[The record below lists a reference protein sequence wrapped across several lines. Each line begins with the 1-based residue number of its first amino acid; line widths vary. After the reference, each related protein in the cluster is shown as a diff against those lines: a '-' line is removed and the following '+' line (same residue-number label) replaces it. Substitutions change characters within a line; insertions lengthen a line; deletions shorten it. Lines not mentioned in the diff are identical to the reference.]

1 MPKLTKS
8 LVESIEP
15 ESERPAYLW
24 DSQLSGFGVK
34 VLPSGTRKYLVKY
47 RPSGGGRAAPQ
58 RWLTLGKHGALTCEQ
73 ARDMARQ
80 ALAAVARGEDP
91 QADKASKR
99 KSARMRDVWD
109 RFATEQLPLKK
120 PNTAHDYRRQWEEI
134 IGPAFGNRLVGDV
147 TRTDVDRLHKR
158 LRATPY
164 RANRMLALM
173 SRLMNLAEAWGWRS
187 PGSNPCKHVE
197 KFREQARERYLSAD
211 EIGRIGAAMEAMLKE
226 QDIRPEAAA
235 AVRLLLL
242 TGARLNEILTARW
255 DWIDLERRV
264 IDLPDSKTGK
274 KPIYLSDAALEVIAE
289 LKATRRDPKN
299 PYLLAGRSKGK
310 ALNNLAKPW
319 KRICARAGLSGVRL
333 HDLRHTAASIAVGR
347 GVNLPVIGRL
357 LGHRQAQT
365 TLRYAHVDA
374 DPALAAANEI
384 GTAIGVALGNGAK
397 SD

>member
-8 LVESIEP
+8 LVEAIELEP
-15 ESERPAYLW
+15 ERPVYLW
-24 DSQLSGFGVK
+24 DSQLSGFGIK

-47 RPSGGGRAAPQ
+47 RPNGGGRAAPQ

-91 QADKASKR
+91 QGDKASNR
-99 KSARMRDVWD
+99 KAARMRDVWD

-120 PNTAHDYRRQWEEI
+120 PSTARDYRRQGEEV
-134 IGPAFGNRLVGDV
+134 IGPTFGNRLVSDI

-164 RANRMLALM
+164 RANRTLALM
-173 SRLMNLAEAWGWRS
+173 SRLMNLAEAWGWREPS
-187 PGSNPCKHVE
+187 TNPCKHVE
-197 KFREQARERYLSAD
+197 KFREQARERYLSAE

-235 AVRLLLL
+235 AIRLLLL
-242 TGARLNEILTARW
+242 TGARLNEILLAHW
-255 DWIDLERRV
+255 DWVDLERRV
-264 IDLPDSKTGK
+264 IELPDSKTGK
-274 KPIYLSDAALEVIAE
+274 KPVYLSDAALEVIAE

-310 ALNNLAKPW
+310 PLNNLAKPW

-333 HDLRHTAASIAVGR
+333 HDLRHTAASVAVGR

-384 GTAIGVALGNGAK
+384 GAAIGAALGSGAK
-397 SD
+397 